1 MTTHTDHTLASGPQ
15 SLSGVFDQTT
25 SVLHA
30 IAQSIQRWH
39 AMRMRASADRDTL
52 ANMSDR
58 ELLDIGLDRARANV
72 IANAVGMREYG
83 C

>member
-1 MTTHTDHTLASGPQ
+1 MTTHTDHTAASGPRP
-15 SLSGVFDQTT
+15 LSGALDGTT
-25 SVLHA
+25 SALGA

-58 ELLDIGLDRARANV
+58 ELLDIGLDRTRANV
-72 IANAVGMREYG
+72 IANAVGMREPGY
-83 C
+83 